1 MRRLMTT
8 LLLIALLFVQLA
20 PATAQDDTRWISHIV
35 QPEDN
40 LFRIALQYGLTVE
53 VIMRANGLTDANLVV
68 AGQQLLIP
76 LGASAAVPAPA
87 APRTPV
93 QTTVLGGAV
102 MHTVAASD
110 TIAAIAARYGI
121 TADALRA
128 ANSLGVSSAL
138 TPGQLLVIP
147 VQSPADLGLI
157 GVAPVAPSPRP
168 VIGAEMG
175 FTQPDLGL
183 IGVEIVVPPAPA
195 EDIDTSAVLAPESA
209 INSAPAA
216 DPEADAETQEAST
229 AALAEEPAISDEDT
243 DESAEPDAVAS
254 AVAVAVAE
262 DTVGTPAETV
272 AEAVELDTDDAL
284 EASAESSMAEDVET
298 PVEAAADAVSDTAP
312 ADTTTADAAPESAY
326 VVDLGILPVDPA
338 NQPAFVDTVPD
349 NSSASAEASAP
360 ANPPDLGIL
369 APEAAWL
376 SQSSIVSLGGGDLR
390 AIYIRGLALGNNP
403 HAFAK
408 IGDCNSET
416 PWFLTRFDQGEYDLG
431 PYRHLQSTVDHF
443 AGSFARESVAAWTGN
458 HVWAL
463 LDPTWANPA
472 YCLPGETPLECE
484 FRITKPS
491 IALIRL
497 GTNESRSPQLFE
509 DHMRR
514 VITFTLERGTIPV
527 LGTKADRLEGSDAI
541 NEIIRGLAAEYRIP
555 LWDFGRAA
563 DHIPGRGLSTDG
575 FHLTY
580 FPPDYTQPFAVQ
592 SGHGLHNL
600 TALMA
605 LDAVLER
612 AMY

>member
-1 MRRLMTT
+1 MRRLVTT
-8 LLLIALLFVQLA
+8 LLLIALLLVPLA
-20 PATAQDDTRWISHIV
+20 PATAQEDTRWISHIV

-53 VIMRANGLTDANLVV
+53 AVMRANGLTDANLVV

-76 LGASAAVPAPA
+76 LGASADTPAPA

-102 MHTVAASD
+102 MHTVTASD
-110 TIAAIAARYGI
+110 TIPAIAARYGI

-128 ANSLGVSSAL
+128 ANSLNASSVLA
-138 TPGQLLVIP
+138 PGQLLVIP

-157 GVAPVAPSPRP
+157 GVAPVASSPRP

-183 IGVEIVVPPAPA
+183 IGAQIVVPPAPA
-195 EDIDTSAVLAPESA
+195 GDIDTSAVLAPESA
-209 INSAPAA
+209 SDSAEPAA
-216 DPEADAETQEAST
+216 DPEADAETQ
-229 AALAEEPAISDEDT
+229 D
-243 DESAEPDAVAS
+243 AS
-254 AVAVAVAE
+254 AVALAEAPPISAGDADGSAEPGADSVADTLANAVEDADEVAAISA
-262 DTVGTPAETV
+262 PETV
-272 AEAVELDTDDAL
+272 EEAVEPGTNDAL
-284 EASAESSMAEDVET
+284 EAATSD
-298 PVEAAADAVSDTAP
+298 AAAGS
-312 ADTTTADAAPESAY
+312 APESAY
-326 VVDLGILPVDPA
+326 VVDLGILPVGPA
-338 NQPAFVDTVPD
+338 NQPASVDTLAEND
-349 NSSASAEASAP
+349 SASAEASAP

-376 SQSSIVSLGGGDLR
+376 SPSSIISLGGGDLR

-416 PWFLTRFDQGEYDLG
+416 PWFLTRFDQGQYDLG
-431 PYRHLQSTVDHF
+431 PYSHLQSTLDHF

-472 YCLPGETPLECE
+472 YCLPGESPLECE

-514 VITFTLERGTIPV
+514 VIAFTLERGTIPV

-541 NEIIRGLAAEYRIP
+541 NEIIRALAAEYQIP